1 MIGGALGGAPTMTL
15 VWLVG
20 DERAEHLYTYLGRGR
35 QATEELSPR
44 VAGPAW
50 SHRQTS
56 KSNAK
61 PTWEAT
67 RRLMELTTRPHSD
80 APSISD

>member
-15 VWLVG
+15 LWLVG

-44 VAGPAW
+44 VRRISVVSSPDFE
-50 SHRQTS
+50 
-56 KSNAK
+56 SNAK
-61 PTWEAT
+61 PTWQAT